1 MIRFCLL
8 SFLMCPSEED
18 LKRLSKW
25 EGKTESSRQ
34 KLMDK
39 LQGKRTSFY

>member
-1 MIRFCLL
+1 
-8 SFLMCPSEED
+8 MCPSEED

-34 KLMDK
+34 NLMDK
-39 LQGKRTSFY
+39 LHGIKFYFINNLKNAL